1 MTHQRTADEAQSGK
15 ISRIATGTMS
25 SAAAPADAS
34 VRAEGTPSTH
44 TSWAYARDEP
54 VQAKIKN
61 DLHRGQLMKG
71 RV

>member
-15 ISRIATGTMS
+15 ISRIAMGTMS

-34 VRAEGTPSTH
+34 VRAEGTYPVDAH
-44 TSWAYARDEP
+44 FVGVRPDEP

-61 DLHRGQLMKG
+61 DLH
-71 RV
+71 